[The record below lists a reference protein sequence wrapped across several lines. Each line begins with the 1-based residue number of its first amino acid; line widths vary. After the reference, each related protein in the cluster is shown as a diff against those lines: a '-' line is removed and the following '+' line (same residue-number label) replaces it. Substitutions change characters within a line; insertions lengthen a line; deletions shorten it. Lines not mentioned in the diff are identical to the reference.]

1 MIRREFIKNT
11 AVGLTALAALE
22 MILAVYESHRLNAP
36 VGLTALAAGRPH
48 GADAKGS
55 KYRVA
60 VIGRTGRGEYVSR
73 SVRVEKLTC
82 TCATCGEVTTGA
94 GTAMP
99 AVIWDPTFVGS
110 FSHPGS
116 NRSRRP

>member
-1 MIRREFIKNT
+1 MRRREFIKN
-11 AVGLTALAALE
+11 AA
-22 MILAVYESHRLNAP
+22 

-73 SVRVEKLTC
+73 SVRVKKLTC

-99 AVIWDPTFVGS
+99 AVIWAATFVRS
-110 FSHPGS
+110 FFRPGPS
-116 NRSRRP
+116 RSARP